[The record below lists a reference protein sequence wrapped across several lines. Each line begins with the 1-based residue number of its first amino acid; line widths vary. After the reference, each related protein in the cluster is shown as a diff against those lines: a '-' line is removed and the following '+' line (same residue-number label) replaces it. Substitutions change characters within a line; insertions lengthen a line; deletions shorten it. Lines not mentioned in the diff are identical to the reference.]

1 MLNDII
7 NYGVRIVIILLGI
20 LLAGGVLTPG
30 KNDPMIRIVGII
42 AILFGLYRIVMYS
55 RNKRKYKNLSKATK
69 VSQNDDKTDKFY
81 YDDFDDNSI
90 VDNDSTDTR
99 DDK

>member
-20 LLAGGVLTPG
+20 LLAVGVLTPG
-30 KNDPMIRIVGII
+30 QDDPMIRIIGII

-55 RNKRKYKNLSKATK
+55 RNKRKYKNLSKGTK
-69 VSQNDDKTDKFY
+69 VPQKDKTDNFY